1 MDGSLFYW
9 LGGALVLAAL
19 GIAAIGI
26 RGKASFPPNRAVM
39 VLGSAAFAAIVV
51 GTTAFAVVNAQDEQ
65 ETRNKELAEEEA
77 TAEQQAPPPPAPGG
91 QPQPA
96 GGGKQQP
103 PQPPAAAATLDV
115 TSPSDGSLVFDPDG
129 LEAKAGSLTITYSN
143 PSPVPH
149 SLAVE
154 AADGNV
160 LGETQIFS
168 QGDQEVTLNDLTA
181 GEYVFFCT
189 VPGHREAGMEGDLT
203 VD

>member
-9 LGGALVLAAL
+9 LGGALVLLAL
-19 GIAAIGI
+19 ATAAIGI
-26 RGKASFPPNRAVM
+26 RGKAAFPPNRAVLI
-39 VLGSAAFAAIVV
+39 LGTAFFAAVVV

-65 ETRNKELAEEEA
+65 DKRNEEFAAEA
-77 TAEQQAPPPPAPGG
+77 TATEEAAPPPAPGG
-91 QPQPA
+91 QPQAA
-96 GGGKQQP
+96 GGGKKQQ
-103 PQPPAAAATLDV
+103 QPPAAATSLDV
-115 TSPSDGSLVFDPDG
+115 SSPSDGSLVFEPNG
-129 LEAKAGSLTITYSN
+129 LEAKAGSLTITYTN

-154 AADGNV
+154 NADGNV

-168 QGDQEVTLNDLTA
+168 QGEQEVTLNDLTA

-189 VPGHREAGMEGDLT
+189 VPGHREAGMQGDLT

>member
-19 GIAAIGI
+19 AIAAIGI
-26 RGKASFPPNRAVM
+26 RGRASFPPNRAVL
-39 VLGSAAFAAIVV
+39 VLGTAAFAALVV
-51 GTTAFAVVNAQDEQ
+51 GTTAYAVVNAQDEQ
-65 ETRNKELAEEEA
+65 EHRDKELAEEAA
-77 TAEQQAPPPPAPGG
+77 TAEQEAAPPPAPGG

-103 PQPPAAAATLDV
+103 SQPPAAATTLDV
-115 TSPSDGSLVFDPDG
+115 TSPADGSLVFDPDG
-129 LEAKAGSLTITYSN
+129 LEAKAGNLTIAYSN

-154 AADGNV
+154 NADGDL
-160 LGETQIFS
+160 LGETEVFT
-168 QGDQEVTLNDLTA
+168 GGEQEVSLNDLTA

-189 VPGHREAGMEGDLT
+189 VPGHREAGMQGDLT

>member
-26 RGKASFPPNRAVM
+26 RGRASFPPNRAVL
-39 VLGSAAFAAIVV
+39 VLGTAAFAAIVI

-65 ETRNKELAEEEA
+65 EHRDKELAEEEA
-77 TAEQQAPPPPAPGG
+77 TAEQEAPPPAPGG

-115 TSPSDGSLVFDPDG
+115 TSPADGSLVFDPDG
-129 LEAKAGSLTITYSN
+129 LEAKAGSLTIAYSN

-154 AADGNV
+154 NADGNL

-168 QGDQEVTLNDLTA
+168 GGEQEVTLNDLTA

-203 VD
+203 VN

>member
-26 RGKASFPPNRAVM
+26 RGRASFPPNRAVL
-39 VLGSAAFAAIVV
+39 VLGTAAFAAIVI

-65 ETRNKELAEEEA
+65 EHRDKELAEEEA
-77 TAEQQAPPPPAPGG
+77 TAEQEAPPPAPGG

-129 LEAKAGSLTITYSN
+129 LEAKAGSLTIAYSN

-154 AADGNV
+154 NADGNL

-168 QGDQEVTLNDLTA
+168 GGEQEVTLNDLTA

>member
-9 LGGALVLAAL
+9 LGGALVLLAL
-19 GIAAIGI
+19 ATAAIGI
-26 RGKASFPPNRAVM
+26 RGKAAFPPNRAVLI
-39 VLGSAAFAAIVV
+39 LGTAFFAAVVV

-65 ETRNKELAEEEA
+65 NKRNEESAAEA
-77 TAEQQAPPPPAPGG
+77 TATEEAAPPPAPGG
-91 QPQPA
+91 QPQAA
-96 GGGKQQP
+96 GGGKKQQ
-103 PQPPAAAATLDV
+103 QPPAAATSLDV
-115 TSPSDGSLVFDPDG
+115 SSPSDGSLVFEPNG
-129 LEAKAGSLTITYSN
+129 LEAKAGSLTITYTN

-154 AADGNV
+154 NADGNV

-168 QGDQEVTLNDLTA
+168 QGEQEVTLNDLTA

-189 VPGHREAGMEGDLT
+189 VPGHREAGMQGDLT

>member
-26 RGKASFPPNRAVM
+26 RGRASFPPNRAVL
-39 VLGSAAFAAIVV
+39 VLGTAAFAAIVI

-65 ETRNKELAEEEA
+65 EHRDKELAEEEA
-77 TAEQQAPPPPAPGG
+77 TAEQEAPPPAPGG

-129 LEAKAGSLTITYSN
+129 LEAKAGSLTIAYSN

-154 AADGNV
+154 NADGNL

-168 QGDQEVTLNDLTA
+168 GGEQEVTLSDVTA

>member
-1 MDGSLFYW
+1 MDGSLFFW

-26 RGKASFPPNRAVM
+26 RGKASFPPNRAVL
-39 VLGSAAFAAIVV
+39 VLGTAAFAVIVV
-51 GTTAFAVVNAQDEQ
+51 GTTTLSVVNAEDEQ
-65 ETRNKELAEEEA
+65 EHRDKELAEEEA
-77 TAEQQAPPPPAPGG
+77 AAEEEAQPPPPAGG

-103 PQPPAAAATLDV
+103 APPAPATAGLDV

-129 LEAKAGSLTITYSN
+129 LDAKAGSLTITYAN

-154 AADGNV
+154 NAAGDV

-168 QGDQEVTLNDLTA
+168 GGEQEVTLNDLTA
-181 GEYVFFCT
+181 GDYVFFCT

-203 VD
+203 VE

>member
-26 RGKASFPPNRAVM
+26 RGRASFPPNRAVL
-39 VLGSAAFAAIVV
+39 VLGTAAFAAIVI

-65 ETRNKELAEEEA
+65 EHRDKELAEEEA
-77 TAEQQAPPPPAPGG
+77 TAQQEAPPPAPGG

-115 TSPSDGSLVFDPDG
+115 TSPADGSLVFDPDG
-129 LEAKAGSLTITYSN
+129 LEAKAGSLTIAYSN

-154 AADGNV
+154 NADGNL

-168 QGDQEVTLNDLTA
+168 GGEQEVTLNDLTA

>member
-26 RGKASFPPNRAVM
+26 RGRASFPPNRAVL
-39 VLGSAAFAAIVV
+39 VLGTAAFAAIVI

-65 ETRNKELAEEEA
+65 EHRDKELAEEEA
-77 TAEQQAPPPPAPGG
+77 TAEQEAPPPAPGG

-115 TSPSDGSLVFDPDG
+115 TSPADGSLVFDPDG
-129 LEAKAGSLTITYSN
+129 LEAKAGSLTIAYSN

-154 AADGNV
+154 NADGNL

-168 QGDQEVTLNDLTA
+168 GGEQEVTLNDLTA

>member
-26 RGKASFPPNRAVM
+26 RGRASFPPNRAVL
-39 VLGSAAFAAIVV
+39 VLGTAAFAAIVI

-65 ETRNKELAEEEA
+65 EHRDKELAEEEA
-77 TAEQQAPPPPAPGG
+77 TAEQEAPPPAPGG

-115 TSPSDGSLVFDPDG
+115 TSPADGSLVFDPDG
-129 LEAKAGSLTITYSN
+129 LEAKAGSLTIAYSN

-154 AADGNV
+154 NADGNL

-168 QGDQEVTLNDLTA
+168 GGEQEVTVNDLTA

>member
-26 RGKASFPPNRAVM
+26 RGRASFPPNRAVL
-39 VLGSAAFAAIVV
+39 VLGTAAFAAIVI

-65 ETRNKELAEEEA
+65 EHRDKELAEEEA
-77 TAEQQAPPPPAPGG
+77 TAEQEAPPPAPGG

-115 TSPSDGSLVFDPDG
+115 TSPADGSLVFDPDG
-129 LEAKAGSLTITYSN
+129 LEAKAGSLTIAYSN

-154 AADGNV
+154 NADGNL

-168 QGDQEVTLNDLTA
+168 GGEQEVTLSDVTV

>member
-26 RGKASFPPNRAVM
+26 RGRASFPPNRAVL
-39 VLGSAAFAAIVV
+39 VLGTAAFAAIVI

-65 ETRNKELAEEEA
+65 EHRDKELAEEEA
-77 TAEQQAPPPPAPGG
+77 TAEQEAPPPAPGG

-103 PQPPAAAATLDV
+103 PPPPAAAATLDV
-115 TSPSDGSLVFDPDG
+115 TSPADGSLVFDPDG
-129 LEAKAGSLTITYSN
+129 LEAKAGSLTIAYSN

-154 AADGNV
+154 NADGNL

-168 QGDQEVTLNDLTA
+168 GGEQEVTLNDLTA